1 MASTLERNRIG
12 GFTLLELLIVISII
26 ALLAALTVFGTRKA
40 IETARASSIKM
51 QISQLELALDR
62 YKDKVGEYPPD
73 DFTNIDSIRR
83 HIKRRWP
90 RLNYSASDLSAAG
103 IGDINGDGATDM
115 ADAFTTCA
123 YDSSVSGATPDKA
136 SFVSPLVFWLG
147 GPLDDNDNPAGFYLQ
162 PKDPLGFFDSTVG
175 TAADPGQREEVYF
188 KFPSDTI
195 VVNNGIPAF
204 VPGKSDEKP
213 LVYFRA
219 DGSTDPWLKTT
230 PEADRP
236 KGAYA
241 AYYPYTDA
249 QLNDDSLAKFTRT
262 KYYSFSDSYLG
273 VAAPYAQTT
282 VSVKIDDDAPPLYEY
297 TWYEPERFQLIFPG
311 MDGEFHTDDGAYALG
326 AQVRNVDTQEGI
338 SESDYDN
345 IVNFTEGVTLESE
358 W

>member
-1 MASTLERNRIG
+1 MASTRERNRDG

-26 ALLAALTVFGTRKA
+26 AMLAAITVFGTRKA
-40 IETARASSIKM
+40 LETAKASSIKM
-51 QISQLELALDR
+51 QISQLEMALDR

-90 RLNYSASDLSAAG
+90 RLNYSASDLNDAG

-115 ADAFTTCA
+115 ADAFTTYA

-136 SFVSPLVFWLG
+136 SFVSPLIFWLG
-147 GPLDDNDNPAGFYLQ
+147 GLPDANDNPAGFYLQ

-175 TAADPGQREEVYF
+175 TAAEPGQREEAYF
-188 KFPSDTI
+188 NFPPDTI

-204 VPGKSDEKP
+204 VPGKKDEKP

-219 DGSTDPWLKTT
+219 DGSTDSW
-230 PEADRP
+230 PESADEENRP
-236 KGAYA
+236 KGVYA

-249 QLNDDSLAKFTRT
+249 EMNDDSIVKYTRT
-262 KYYSFSDSYLG
+262 KYYEFSDSYLG
-273 VAAPYAQTT
+273 IAAPYVQ
-282 VSVKIDDDAPPLYEY
+282 SVLNVDAENDIFEY
-297 TWYEPERFQLIFPG
+297 TWYEPDRFQLVFPG
-311 MDGEFHTDDGAYALG
+311 VDGEFHTEDGAFAPG
-326 AQVRNVDTQEGI
+326 AQVRRTDTQEGI
-338 SESDYDN
+338 SESDFDN